1 MPRPT
6 ARRAPALA
14 VLAVAL
20 AALGLLAGGG
30 GTSGAGEPKLKVRD
44 EPKLALPSTKDGCG
58 GAVTRDGVTTIPIK
72 VDRFPNLADA
82 LVNICIDGKGPYPLT
97 IDTGASRTTISTE
110 IAEEL
115 GLKAIGKPVV
125 IHGAGC
131 DGSAQKFRLPD
142 WSIGGVRLEGGVI
155 QTIEAPEQGPGFPR
169 GSLGA
174 DVLAR
179 FGAVRL
185 DFNRQE
191 LVVVGKEGRP
201 FKRTH
206 APRALPRSLVRSI
219 PQINAPMEV
228 EAAAGSV
235 KPFAEVTLGGT
246 KPQRW
251 LVDTGSDTS
260 AVDPGLVKAAKL
272 KSTGE
277 ARRSPTFCSTVDLH
291 EYSSGSWTLAG
302 EALKPQRVGAIPL
315 IDSVGVAGLLGAYP
329 LVKYGSVVFDFAGG
343 QLLLGAG

>member
-1 MPRPT
+1 MIRSA
-6 ARRAPALA
+6 ARRAPVIAF
-14 VLAVAL
+14 AL

-30 GTSGAGEPKLKVRD
+30 ATSGAGEPKLKVRD
-44 EPKLALPSTKDGCG
+44 EPKLALPSTKAGCG

-72 VDRFPNLADA
+72 VDRFPTLADA
-82 LVNICIDGKGPYPLT
+82 LVNVCIDGKGPYPLT
-97 IDTGASRTTISTE
+97 IDTGASRTTISSE

-115 GLKAIGKPVV
+115 GLKKVGKPVV

-142 WSIGGVRLEGGVI
+142 WSVGGVRLEGGVI
-155 QTIEAPEQGPGFPR
+155 QTIDAPEQGPGFPR

-185 DFNRQE
+185 DFKRQQ
-191 LVVVGKEGRP
+191 LVVVGKEGP
-201 FKRTH
+201 AFKRTA
-206 APRALPRSLVRSI
+206 APRPLPESLVRSA
-219 PQINAPMEV
+219 PQITAPMEV
-228 EAAAGSV
+228 EASGGSV
-235 KPFAEVTLGGT
+235 KPFAEVTIGQT
-246 KPQRW
+246 KPQKW

-272 KSTGE
+272 RSTGE

-291 EYSSGSWTLAG
+291 EFQSGSWSLAG
-302 EALKPQRVGAIPL
+302 EPLKPQRLGQIDLV
-315 IDSVGVAGLLGAYP
+315 DSVGVPGLLGAYP
-329 LVKYGSVVFDFAGG
+329 MVKYGSVVFDFAGG
-343 QLLLGAG
+343 RLLLGAG